1 MKEAFVAVVDE
12 VARALPRS
20 SVEALAKAL
29 DREPGPSPG
38 ARQRAASAVP
48 VSAFSYEARRLV
60 DAWMESGDGIPGS
73 AVALALLSS
82 QRTQESME
90 SIQSIDIVWTGPT
103 TKHVPVRLMRAV
115 LLEVIRSAQ
124 TRLTIVSFAAYKVE
138 DVLQELQEA
147 IDRGVEIRLILESA
161 EESSGFLSKDAAT
174 AFEGLGAKARFYTWP
189 AEKRPQVASGTAT
202 LHAKAAIADDH
213 TALVTSANLTGHG
226 INENMELGLLVR
238 GGPVPPRLTGHFN
251 ELLVAGQLDEVRPS
265 TS

>member
-1 MKEAFVAVVDE
+1 MKEALVAVVDE

-20 SVEALAKAL
+20 SVDALAKAL
-29 DREPGPSPG
+29 DREPAPSPE

-60 DAWMESGDGIPGS
+60 DAWMQSGDGIPGS

-115 LLEVIRSAQ
+115 LLEVIRSA
-124 TRLTIVSFAAYKVE
+124 TRRLTIVSFAAYKVDE
-138 DVLQELQEA
+138 VLHELEEA
-147 IDRGVEIRLILESA
+147 IGRGVEVRLILEST
-161 EESSGFLSKDAAT
+161 EESSGFLTKDAAT
-174 AFEGLGAKARFYTWP
+174 AFEGLGSRARFYTWP
-189 AEKRPQVASGTAT
+189 AERRPAVAYGTAA
-202 LHAKAAIADDH
+202 LHAKAAIADQH

-226 INENMELGLLVR
+226 INQNLELGLLVR
-238 GGPVPPRLTGHFN
+238 GGSVPSRLDAHFA
-251 ELLVAGQLDEVRPS
+251 ELILSETLQPS
-265 TS
+265 NHS